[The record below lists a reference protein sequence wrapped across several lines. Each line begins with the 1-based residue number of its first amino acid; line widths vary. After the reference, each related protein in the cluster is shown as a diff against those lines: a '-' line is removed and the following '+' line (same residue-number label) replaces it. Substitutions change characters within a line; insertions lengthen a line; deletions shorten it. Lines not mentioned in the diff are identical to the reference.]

1 MQDGQLIEGT
11 IRDNIIFN
19 DPLLTD
25 EDAWEAARLAAI
37 DNDIRKFPLGMDTLI
52 TVDGKG
58 VSGGQRQ
65 RILIARALVRK
76 PKVLFLD
83 EATSALDNIS
93 QHIVVDNLAKLKC
106 TRIVIAHRLSTIQ
119 QCNRIIVLKDG
130 RVADEG
136 TFEELH
142 ARGYFVSLTLDE
154 VIRLSQ
160 DSAITAF
167 QSQQEFHSQE
177 ASYAAFEALRKPQL
191 SLKVVPNYSR
201 FVSDPSRDYVYLR
214 NFDIL
219 STAAQLR
226 LSQKVL
232 PFGGEAYVGSQ
243 AIWSEFFRKEASG
256 YPRQFVASPVL
267 VGYSHSLLGYN
278 PFRWEKKVED
288 QRLKAARCQHEYDL
302 RLLAEQAAARYFR
315 LACQQRVLQMRLEEM
330 TLNDTLLAIAREK
343 ASIAIVSLAEL
354 HSIEVQQ
361 LNAANLLEVARQDEQ
376 NARTELASLLRLE
389 QLPADLTLLA
399 IPDVLPP
406 VNYTSEEVVKL
417 ALANSPAYQHQLA
430 ELTEARHQEYKA
442 RKERG
447 INVGIDLN
455 LGMQQVHDAFGNA
468 FKNQQL
474 YAVGAVQFSIPLM
487 DHGAAKKRH
496 EKATAW
502 ANRQELASQ
511 EVERLLSEDAAVT
524 LQKLQSSRNRLSS
537 TQKTIKLAE
546 ETYNETAV
554 NYANG
559 MCDINTFTLAES
571 RWATAYTNYLAA
583 LEEFWVS
590 HYHLQTLINY
600 E

>member
-1 MQDGQLIEGT
+1 MKNRI
-11 IRDNIIFN
+11 
-19 DPLLTD
+19 
-25 EDAWEAARLAAI
+25 
-37 DNDIRKFPLGMDTLI
+37 DIRQLVGLTFLSLFPLRSM
-52 TVDGKG
+52 
-58 VSGGQRQ
+58 GQ
-65 RILIARALVRK
+65 
-76 PKVLFLD
+76 
-83 EATSALDNIS
+83 
-93 QHIVVDNLAKLKC
+93 
-106 TRIVIAHRLSTIQ
+106 
-119 QCNRIIVLKDG
+119 
-130 RVADEG
+130 
-136 TFEELH
+136 
-142 ARGYFVSLTLDE
+142 VSLTLDE

-278 PFRWEKKVED
+278 PFRWEKRVED

-474 YAVGAVQFSIPLM
+474 YAVGAVQFSIP
-487 DHGAAKKRH
+487 
-496 EKATAW
+496 
-502 ANRQELASQ
+502 SQ

>member
-1 MQDGQLIEGT
+1 MIGLTFLCLLPLNSRGQVT
-11 IRDNIIFN
+11 
-19 DPLLTD
+19 
-25 EDAWEAARLAAI
+25 
-37 DNDIRKFPLGMDTLI
+37 
-52 TVDGKG
+52 
-58 VSGGQRQ
+58 
-65 RILIARALVRK
+65 
-76 PKVLFLD
+76 
-83 EATSALDNIS
+83 
-93 QHIVVDNLAKLKC
+93 
-106 TRIVIAHRLSTIQ
+106 
-119 QCNRIIVLKDG
+119 
-130 RVADEG
+130 
-136 TFEELH
+136 
-142 ARGYFVSLTLDE
+142 LTLDE

-167 QSQQEFHSQE
+167 QSKEEFQSKE

-191 SLKVVPNYSR
+191 TLKVVPNYSHY
-201 FVSDPSRDYVYLR
+201 VSEPSRDYVYLR

-219 STAAQLR
+219 STAANLR
-226 LSQKVL
+226 LTQKVL
-232 PFGGEAYVGSQ
+232 PFGGEAYIGSQ
-243 AIWSEFFRKEASG
+243 AIWSEFFREGTSG
-256 YPRQFVASPVL
+256 YPRQFAATPVL

-302 RLLAEQAAARYFR
+302 RLLAEEAASRYFR
-315 LACQQRVLQMRLEEM
+315 LACKQRVLQMRMEEM

-361 LNAANLLEVARQDEQ
+361 LNAANLLEVARKDEQ
-376 NARTELASLLRLE
+376 NARTELASLL
-389 QLPADLTLLA
+389 Q
-399 IPDVLPP
+399 
-406 VNYTSEEVVKL
+406 L
-417 ALANSPAYQHQLA
+417 ALSNSPAYQHQLA

-447 INVGIDLN
+447 ITVGVDLN
-455 LGMQQVHDAFGNA
+455 LGMQQVNNTFGRA

-511 EVERLLSEDAAVT
+511 EVERLLSEDATLT
-524 LQKLQSSRNRLSS
+524 LQKLLSSRNRLTT
-537 TQKTIKLAE
+537 TQKTIRLAE

-559 MCDINTFTLAES
+559 LCDINTFTLAES
-571 RWATAYTNYLAA
+571 RWATAYTNYLTA